1 MATIGR
7 NAGKYEKKVSV
18 LPKNLDE
25 KVARPHLDKLG
36 VRPTRSIV
44 EHGHCRPPVSG
55 LQFKKERAGFLNV
68 LLGTTLGGRL

>member
-1 MATIGR
+1 M
-7 NAGKYEKKVSV
+7 KVSV

-44 EHGHCRPPVSG
+44 EHRHCRPAVSG
-55 LQFKKERAGFLNV
+55 LQFKKERAGFLNIS
-68 LLGTTLGGRL
+68 LGTTLGGRL